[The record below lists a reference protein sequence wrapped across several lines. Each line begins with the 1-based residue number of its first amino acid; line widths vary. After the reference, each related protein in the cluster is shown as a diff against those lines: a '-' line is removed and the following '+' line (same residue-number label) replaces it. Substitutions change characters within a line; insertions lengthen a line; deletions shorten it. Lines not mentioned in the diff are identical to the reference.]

1 MNSTPE
7 QIAAIRERLGLD
19 AALICSTSPGSAGS
33 SAATSVRRCSRG
45 TGRLGARRKAQ
56 VTIPLGLMAMTVA
69 LLIALRSVSSR
80 PSAAGTPTARR

>member
-19 AALICSTSPGSAGS
+19 ALACSTSPGSAGS
-33 SAATSVRRCSRG
+33 SAATSGVAAHRG